1 MDTETRAQEKPETA
15 PNTAQKNQSAFIF
28 GAVDPPSTNTTSRRG
43 AERGHAR
50 QHNPRTPRGRAR
62 ATTASSST
70 TESDTQ
76 GTTSPIEP
84 GLYVNNT
91 STLKSDEYMHL
102 CAEINKLK
110 RDIVYMK
117 KTMYTANAAAGNTQA
132 PAPAPAPTPTPVISA
147 TATTATTATTTSSP
161 PTKAHHAKHAV
172 VSFVHSVAPDP
183 SLPLAA
189 QSSVEI

>member
-70 TESDTQ
+70 TEGDTQ

-84 GLYVNNT
+84 GLFVNT

-132 PAPAPAPTPTPVISA
+132 PAPAPTPTPVISA

-161 PTKAHHAKHAV
+161 PTKAHHARHA
-172 VSFVHSVAPDP
+172 VSFVHSEAPDP

>member
-70 TESDTQ
+70 TEGATQ

-84 GLYVNNT
+84 GLFVNN
-91 STLKSDEYMHL
+91 SNLKSDEYMHL

-110 RDIVYMK
+110 RDIVYIK
-117 KTMYTANAAAGNTQA
+117 KTMYTTNAAAGNTQA
-132 PAPAPAPTPTPVISA
+132 PAPTP
-147 TATTATTATTTSSP
+147 ATTATTTSSP

-172 VSFVHSVAPDP
+172 SFVHSEAPDP
-183 SLPLAA
+183 PLPLAA
-189 QSSVEI
+189 QSCVEI

>member
-70 TESDTQ
+70 TEGDTQ

-84 GLYVNNT
+84 GLFVNT

-132 PAPAPAPTPTPVISA
+132 PAPTPVISA
-147 TATTATTATTTSSP
+147 TATTTSSP

-172 VSFVHSVAPDP
+172 SFVHSEAPDP